1 MNFNESEKNSS
12 SKPEELRD
20 IQKVKG
26 NSKRKKVLFIAYI
39 FPPLGGSGVQRSLKF
54 VKYLRELGWEP
65 VVVTVTKSG
74 YPLKDES
81 MILEIP
87 DEIEVIRID
96 EKKFIDLEYANK
108 LIRIYSEVTNN
119 YNLINQYVEIL
130 NENLKLLNKLLF
142 IPDSQIIWASEVID
156 KIDEKVNFSDIDIIY
171 TTSGP
176 YSDHIIGYYL
186 KKKYNKPWVADF
198 RDEWTN
204 NPYFSPNKEDLFY
217 KINYEMEKNI
227 VKFADQIITVT
238 PISSDNYNKIF
249 NVEKSKINT
258 ITNGYDEADFLNIPN
273 KNKNDKF
280 TIIHNGLLYSIRAP
294 STIMRALKNLID
306 SKKIHKSKIQLL
318 FGWTENQEEWGK
330 YRDSLGL
337 KDNIKFLGYMP
348 HKTSLI
354 ESSKGDAL
362 LLIVGPGE
370 KNKSVY
376 TGKIFEYLRLCKPII
391 ALSPKGSLV
400 EKLLEETNRGEN
412 VDFDDIKG
420 IEEAIFK
427 MYKEWEKNSSQELK
441 VTEDILKY
449 ERKNLTKALSEIF
462 FHILESD
469 K

>member
-1 MNFNESEKNSS
+1 
-12 SKPEELRD
+12 
-20 IQKVKG
+20 
-26 NSKRKKVLFIAYI
+26 
-39 FPPLGGSGVQRSLKF
+39 
-54 VKYLRELGWEP
+54 
-65 VVVTVTKSG
+65 
-74 YPLKDES
+74 
-81 MILEIP
+81 
-87 DEIEVIRID
+87 
-96 EKKFIDLEYANK
+96 
-108 LIRIYSEVTNN
+108 
-119 YNLINQYVEIL
+119 
-130 NENLKLLNKLLF
+130 
-142 IPDSQIIWASEVID
+142 
-156 KIDEKVNFSDIDIIY
+156 
-171 TTSGP
+171 
-176 YSDHIIGYYL
+176 
-186 KKKYNKPWVADF
+186 
-198 RDEWTN
+198 
-204 NPYFSPNKEDLFY
+204 
-217 KINYEMEKNI
+217 
-227 VKFADQIITVT
+227 
-238 PISSDNYNKIF
+238 
-249 NVEKSKINT
+249 
-258 ITNGYDEADFLNIPN
+258 
-273 KNKNDKF
+273 
-280 TIIHNGLLYSIRAP
+280 
-294 STIMRALKNLID
+294 MRALKNLID